1 MPKQVFLFRLDASG
15 LGHAKR
21 FGVFASTPYGVA
33 PRCESAGK
41 PCKAGMATADPT
53 PIHSWHTI
61 TSTASAAQPKPG
73 HHHHGQ
79 HNHHAHHDVLHIAPQ
94 STQKAPFVKHAET
107 PDLGFR

>member
-1 MPKQVFLFRLDASG
+1 MPKQVFSFRLDASG

-53 PIHSWHTI
+53 PIHGTRSPQQRRLLSPNPAII
-61 TSTASAAQPKPG
+61 TM
-73 HHHHGQ
+73 
-79 HNHHAHHDVLHIAPQ
+79 
-94 STQKAPFVKHAET
+94 
-107 PDLGFR
+107 